1 MRFKA
6 MLSRVAMRISRPGAA
21 IPWTAHRNSSHR
33 IQYTIS
39 ATHCESSEGHLSD
52 ATRRFSPR
60 FTPFHSG
67 PRPPC
72 RPIMPFRFP
81 PMPFFLAQTPFRSL
95 LTPCCPCPI
104 RSCPC
109 SEAFPSNREVSRPHF
124 PPSRPTTSLWIWKIP
139 HPKRITAT
147 TAMVK
152 VLPVPTSFMQNQ
164 DNWRSRVWARV
175 TLTLTAH
182 ADAPLAH
189 HGRLLRSVGL

>member
-1 MRFKA
+1 MWRLYICLGTAEEDMYNSTMRFKA
-6 MLSRVAMRISRPGAA
+6 MLSRVAMRISRSGAA

-109 SEAFPSNREVSRPHF
+109 SCR
-124 PPSRPTTSLWIWKIP
+124 TKTIG
-139 HPKRITAT
+139 
-147 TAMVK
+147 
-152 VLPVPTSFMQNQ
+152 VLGF
-164 DNWRSRVWARV
+164 
-175 TLTLTAH
+175 
-182 ADAPLAH
+182 
-189 HGRLLRSVGL
+189 GLGLP